1 MNLLHNNVDIFH
13 GIDYNYV
20 ARRKM
25 ANKDYY
31 NVLGVKRDASE
42 PEIKRAY
49 RRLAR
54 KHHPDVN
61 PGDNSAEARFKEINE
76 AYEVLSDK
84 EKRQKYDQFGDQ
96 WQHADQFARARG
108 QQTPRWDFGQGGG
121 AQGFRF
127 EEGDLDSLFGDL
139 FQGSRAGT
147 SSRRA
152 RPRRGRDIDYPVEVT
167 LEEAYHGT
175 NRILSLQTEELCPSC
190 SGTGRIQNALC
201 SACRGSG
208 TEPRMKRLEVKIPP
222 GVKDGSRVRIVGKGE
237 PGYARGNSGD
247 LYLVTSVKP
256 HRLFERKGDDL
267 HVEVT
272 VPLVV
277 AVLGGE
283 IQVPTLKGKLA
294 LKIPPETQ
302 NGRTFRLAG
311 QGMPHLGN
319 SSRGDL
325 LAKVSVDLPTK
336 LSAKEKELFEQLSQL
351 RPSG

>member
-1 MNLLHNNVDIFH
+1 
-13 GIDYNYV
+13 
-20 ARRKM
+20 M
-25 ANKDYY
+25 AGKDYY
-31 NVLGVKRDASE
+31 SILGIKRDASE
-42 PEIKRAY
+42 QEIKRAY

-61 PGDNSAEARFKEINE
+61 PGDNSAEAKFKEINE

-84 EKRQKYDQFGDQ
+84 GKRKRYDQFGDQ
-96 WQHADQFARARG
+96 WQHADQFANAGGQRAPFR
-108 QQTPRWDFGQGGG
+108 DFGQGG
-121 AQGFRF
+121 AQSFRF
-127 EEGDLDSLFGDL
+127 EEGDLNSVFGDL
-139 FQGSRAGT
+139 FQGFRTGASG
-147 SSRRA
+147 RRA
-152 RPRRGRDIDYPVEVT
+152 RPRRGRDIDYPVEIT

-175 NRILSLQTEELCPSC
+175 NRTLSLQTEEPC
-190 SGTGRIQNALC
+190 SGCGGTGKIQNVLC

-208 TEPRMKRLEVKIPP
+208 AVARLKRLEVKIPP
-222 GVKDGSRVRIVGKGE
+222 GIKDGSRVRIAGKGE

-272 VPLVV
+272 VPLTV

-283 IQVPTLKGKLA
+283 VQVPTPKGKLA

-302 NGRTFRLAG
+302 NGRAFRLAR

-325 LAKVSVDLPTK
+325 LARVKVVLPTK
-336 LSAKEKELFEQLSQL
+336 LSAEEKKLFEQLSQL
-351 RPSG
+351 RPTS